1 MTLLLYKLAI
11 IPSLLIVAL
20 ILSSMSSYMLI
31 TLQQLE
37 ASSGH
42 HTHFKHSN
50 NSNFF
55 STSPSVA
62 VCCGWDNK
70 FAGGQLTYNIIGG
83 DASSRQAVVE
93 AMNEWTSNVNGLQF
107 TQVPDKSNADIVVN
121 FQNGGSG
128 GSTGKH
134 GSGIGSI
141 RSSGHLYSEILGETI
156 ISASSGLIDN
166 AQITLA
172 TTGFGSPLD
181 TTQLKQ
187 VAMHEIGHA
196 LGLGHANFVGDIMAP
211 AVNYQT
217 GAISKCDIN
226 AVLAANQWKLVDSG
240 TSSQPP
246 HLDHVNC

>member
-1 MTLLLYKLAI
+1 MKLLLYKLAI

-20 ILSSMSSYMLI
+20 ILSSLNSYTLI
-31 TLQQLE
+31 TLQQVE

-50 NSNFF
+50 NNNFF

-83 DASSRQAVVE
+83 DTSSRQAVLE

-121 FQNGGSG
+121 FQNGG
-128 GSTGKH
+128 GSSTAKH
-134 GSGIGSI
+134 
-141 RSSGHLYSEILGETI
+141 SSGHSYSEILGETI

-187 VAMHEIGHA
+187 VALHELGHA

-246 HLDHVNC
+246 HLDHVHC

>member
-1 MTLLLYKLAI
+1 MLFLLYTLAI
-11 IPSLLIVAL
+11 IPSLLMVAL
-20 ILSSMSSYMLI
+20 ILSFMSSY
-31 TLQQLE
+31 TLNTPQQVE

-42 HTHFKHSN
+42 HTHSKHSN
-50 NSNFF
+50 NNNFLP
-55 STSPSVA
+55 TSPSVA

-70 FAGGQLTYNIIGG
+70 FGGGQLTYTIIGG
-83 DASSRQAVVE
+83 DRSSRQAVEV

-107 TQVPDKSNADIVVN
+107 TEVPDKSNADIVVN
-121 FQNGGSG
+121 FQNGGG

-134 GSGIGSI
+134 GTGIGSI
-141 RSSGHLYSEILGETI
+141 RGSGHLYSEILGETS
-156 ISASSGLIDN
+156 ISARSGLIDN
-166 AQITLA
+166 ARITLA

-181 TTQLKQ
+181 TTQIKQ
-187 VAMHEIGHA
+187 IAMHEIGHA
-196 LGLGHANFVGDIMAP
+196 LGLGHANFIGDIMAP

>member
-1 MTLLLYKLAI
+1 LTVLSLI
-11 IPSLLIVAL
+11 IAACL
-20 ILSSMSSYMLI
+20 ILFSVYPA
-31 TLQQLE
+31 TYTAFQLAG

-42 HTHFKHSN
+42 HSRLSHSN

-55 STSPSVA
+55 PTSPSIA
-62 VCCGWDNK
+62 ICCAWDNK
-70 FAGGQLTYNIIGG
+70 LSSGQLTYNLIGG
-83 DASSRQAVVE
+83 DTSSRQAVVE
-93 AMNEWTSNVNGLQF
+93 AMNEWTSNINGLYF
-107 TQVPDKSNADIVVN
+107 TEVPDKSNADIVVN
-121 FQNGGSG
+121 FQNDGG
-128 GSTGKH
+128 GSTAKH

-141 RSSGHLYSEILGETI
+141 RGSGHLYSEILGETV

-166 AQITLA
+166 AHVTLA

-181 TTQLKQ
+181 TTQIKQ
-187 VAMHEIGHA
+187 VALHEIGHA

>member
-1 MTLLLYKLAI
+1 MKLLFSI
-11 IPSLLIVAL
+11 IVASWL
-20 ILSSMSSYMLI
+20 ILLSAYLGTYTAI
-31 TLQQLE
+31 QVGE
-37 ASSGH
+37 ASGH
-42 HTHFKHSN
+42 HSHFSPSN
-50 NSNFF
+50 NNNLFH
-55 STSPSVA
+55 TSPSVA

-83 DASSRQAVVE
+83 DTSSRQAVLE

-107 TQVPDKSNADIVVN
+107 AQVSDKSNADIVVN
-121 FQNGGSG
+121 FLNGGG
-128 GSTGKH
+128 GSTARH
-134 GSGIGSI
+134 GGGLGSI
-141 RSSGHLYSEILGETI
+141 HSSGHSYSEILGETT

-187 VAMHEIGHA
+187 VALHELGHA
-196 LGLGHANFVGDIMAP
+196 LGLGHANFAGDIMAP

-226 AVLAANQWKLVDSG
+226 AVL
-240 TSSQPP
+240 SSKSMEACRFR
-246 HLDHVNC
+246 H